1 MMRRLIALLVLS
13 VIGLSS
19 ASRADHLDEKQQAR
33 GTPETTLA
41 GIHLSEHTKIADVI
55 RLYGRPTRREGSES
69 DNPNFASSYDY
80 YWIRRGLNLH
90 VLVQRFP
97 RRMPGWEYIS
107 LVEVDFGTSRSVAK
121 TGKGLRIG
129 HSLKDLKRI
138 YGHRFKVRDI
148 PDLNIHDA
156 MIQWRR
162 EEYSLV
168 ATLDRR
174 DKVTALQLFAPE

>member
-1 MMRRLIALLVLS
+1 MMRRLIVLLLLS
-13 VIGLSS
+13 LIGLSS
-19 ASRADHLDEKQQAR
+19 TSRADHLDEKLQAK

-55 RLYGRPTRREGSES
+55 RLYGRPTKREGSES
-69 DNPNFASSYDY
+69 DNPNFATSYDY
-80 YWIRRGLNLH
+80 YWIRPGLNLH

-97 RRMPGWEYIS
+97 RTMPEWEYIS
-107 LVEVDFGTSRSVAK
+107 LVEVDFGTSHGVAK

-129 HSLKDLKRI
+129 NSLKDLKRI
-138 YGHRFKVRDI
+138 YGHRVQVRDI
-148 PDLNIHDA
+148 PEANIRYA

-168 ATLDRR
+168 ATLGKR
-174 DKVTALQLFAPE
+174 DKITALQLFAPE